1 MTDLVTMASEEGQ
14 RPGTERLPVSAL
26 WQTCV
31 TQTESC
37 ETQLPFNNAML
48 WMSANSE
55 LSGK

>member
-48 WMSANSE
+48 
-55 LSGK
+55 